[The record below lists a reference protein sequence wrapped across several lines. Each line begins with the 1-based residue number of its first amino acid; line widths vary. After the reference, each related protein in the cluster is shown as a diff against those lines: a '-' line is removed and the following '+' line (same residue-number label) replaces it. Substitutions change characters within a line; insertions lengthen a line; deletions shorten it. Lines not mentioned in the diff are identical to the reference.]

1 MPFGLCDSPSTF
13 QRLTEACLGEVNFDL
28 LIIYRDD
35 ILVLAA
41 TLDDRLKKLE
51 LVFGWLKQ
59 HGLTRGPSGS
69 GSLT

>member
-1 MPFGLCDSPSTF
+1 MPFGLCDSPNTF

-41 TLDDRLKKLE
+41 TFDDRLKKLE
-51 LVFGWLKQ
+51 LVFGWL
-59 HGLTRGPSGS
+59 
-69 GSLT
+69 